1 MRKFAAS
8 MMACALR
15 AGAIAGA
22 LSLAAGSLYA
32 QTAGS
37 ALPPGDGKDLLAV
50 ACTQCHGLKPIV
62 MLHDGAAGWKTVV
75 EDMIMRGA
83 QLEAQESATVVQYL
97 AKNFGPMANTTK
109 TAALPA
115 GPGKE
120 LVEERCMAC
129 HGVEKI
135 TGEKRTKQEWGTT
148 VKKMAERGLSV
159 TPEEIQTISSYL
171 AAQFGK

>member
-8 MMACALR
+8 ILMRALR

-22 LSLAAGSLYA
+22 LSLAAGLLYA
-32 QTAGS
+32 QSTGN
-37 ALPPGDGKDLLAV
+37 ALPPGDGKEMLAV

-62 MLHDGAAGWKTVV
+62 MLHDGAAGWKAVV

-83 QLEAQESATVVQYL
+83 QLDAQESATVVQYL
-97 AKNFGPMANTTK
+97 SKNFGPTANAAK

-135 TGEKRTKQEWGTT
+135 TGEKRTKQEWATT

>member
-1 MRKFAAS
+1 
-8 MMACALR
+8 
-15 AGAIAGA
+15 
-22 LSLAAGSLYA
+22 
-32 QTAGS
+32 
-37 ALPPGDGKDLLAV
+37 V
-50 ACTQCHGLKPIV
+50 
-62 MLHDGAAGWKTVV
+62 
-75 EDMIMRGA
+75 RGA
-83 QLEAQESATVVQYL
+83 QLDAQESATVVQYL
-97 AKNFGPMANTTK
+97 AKNFGPTTNAAK
-109 TAALPA
+109 TALPA

-159 TPEEIQTISSYL
+159 TPEEIQKISSYL